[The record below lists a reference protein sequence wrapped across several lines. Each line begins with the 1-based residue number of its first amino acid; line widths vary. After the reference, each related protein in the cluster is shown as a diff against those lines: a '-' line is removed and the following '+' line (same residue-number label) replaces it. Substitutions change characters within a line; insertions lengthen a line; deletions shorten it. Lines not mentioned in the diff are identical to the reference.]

1 MSAQGIL
8 DRAGTGLHQP
18 SNGRRPELL
27 ELDKATF
34 ASKFNREPFTIRH
47 RLAGHPLFA
56 LPRLIELAR
65 RLPAEHVSYNSGD
78 VPVTTGLYKGPRTG
92 LSIEETIRQI
102 EQCRSWAV
110 LKFVEGDPEYRRLLD
125 DCLDEIKPLS
135 EPVAPGMQKRQGFI
149 FISSASSVTPYH
161 MDPEYNFLL
170 QIRGSKKITIWDPA
184 DRSVLSE
191 RELEDYYSERE
202 FQIAFKEEYRAKAKR
217 FTLAP
222 GLGLHFPVTAPH
234 FVENGDEVSISFSI
248 TFQTPASERRRFL
261 YGANARLRELGLN
274 PAPVGQ
280 SALRDSTKQIAFRAV
295 RFAKGVLSGS
305 RAKPAARY

>member
-8 DRAGTGLHQP
+8 DRAETGLHKP
-18 SNGRRPELL
+18 ANERRPQLL

-34 ASKFNREPFTIRH
+34 ASKFNRDPFTVRH
-47 RLAGHPLFA
+47 RLADHPLFA

-65 RLPAEHVSYNSGD
+65 QLPAEHVSYNSGN
-78 VPVTTGLYKGPRTG
+78 VPVTTGLYKGPQTG
-92 LSIEETIRQI
+92 LSIEETIRRI
-102 EQCRSWAV
+102 EQCRSWMV
-110 LKFVEGDPEYRRLLD
+110 LKFVEDDPEYRRLLD
-125 DCLDEIKPLS
+125 DCLDEIRPMS

-170 QIRGSKKITIWDPA
+170 QVRGSKRVTIWNPA
-184 DRSVLSE
+184 DRSILSE
-191 RELEDYYSERE
+191 KELEDYYSERE

-217 FTLAP
+217 FSLAP

-261 YGANARLRELGLN
+261 YGANARLRELGFK
-274 PAPVGQ
+274 PSPVGQ
-280 SALRDSTKQIAFRAV
+280 SALRDSTKHIAFRAV
-295 RFAKGVLSGS
+295 RFAKSLLTGS
-305 RAKPAARY
+305 RAKPARRY

>member
-1 MSAQGIL
+1 MSAQGVL
-8 DRAGTGLHQP
+8 DSTGTGLHKP
-18 SNGRRPELL
+18 ANVCGPELL

-34 ASKFNREPFTIRH
+34 ASKFNREPFTVRH
-47 RLAGHPLFA
+47 RLADHPLFA

-78 VPVTTGLYKGPRTG
+78 VPVTTGLYKGPQTG

-102 EQCRSWAV
+102 EQCRSWMV
-110 LKFVEGDPEYRRLLD
+110 LKYVEGDPEYRQLLD
-125 DCLDEIKPLS
+125 DCLDLVKPLS
-135 EPVAPGMQKRQGFI
+135 EPVAPGMKKRQGFI

-170 QIRGSKKITIWDPA
+170 QVRGNKRITIWDPA
-184 DRSVLSE
+184 DRSILSE
-191 RELEDYYSERE
+191 KALEDYYSERE
-202 FQIAFKEEYRAKAKR
+202 FQIAFKEEYRDKAKR

-261 YGANARLRELGLN
+261 YGANARLRQLGFK
-274 PAPVGQ
+274 PTPVGR
-280 SALRDSTKQIAFRAV
+280 SALRDRTKHIAFRAV
-295 RFAKGVLSGS
+295 RFAKSLFTGMRSE
-305 RAKPAARY
+305 PAQRY